1 MAITPDFFDVEGG
14 RQSVVYLAE
23 AAEEKAT
30 SIKKGHWYWITA
42 KAATGSIFGDMK
54 VGKAYYSAKDSEELA
69 EGDECYEVSLEL
81 LGQANS
87 KELSFSKEA
96 MDVTCDKD
104 DLANYSSDGIVTISG
119 SVNGYNLADRGY
131 TAIKKLRQ
139 MFSDVT
145 VIKKEGIETYEAR
158 TTEKCVL
165 FFFWNLRDAKEGD
178 IVMVHQVPAFV
189 TEMGIGSEYGS
200 GQTMDLSVQGC
211 ASDEDGHLFGYTEV
225 EYSKPVA

>member
-1 MAITPDFFDVEGG
+1 MSITPDFFDVKGG
-14 RQSVVYLAE
+14 RQSVVYLASS
-23 AAEEKAT
+23 AEEKAT
-30 SIKKGHWYWITA
+30 TIKRGKFYWIAA

-54 VGKAYYSAKDSEELA
+54 VGRAFYAAKESETLA
-69 EGDECYEVSLEL
+69 EGDECYEISLEL

-145 VIKKEGIETYEAR
+145 VITSEGITTYEAN
-158 TTEKCVL
+158 TTKKCVL
-165 FFFWNLRDAKEGD
+165 FFFWDIRDAKDGD
-178 IVMVHQVPAFV
+178 TVMVHQVPAFV
-189 TEMGIGSEYGS
+189 TEMGLGSEYGI
-200 GQTMDLSVQGC
+200 GQTMDLSIQGC
-211 ASDEDGHLFGYTEV
+211 ASDEEGHLFGYSEI
-225 EYSKPVA
+225 EFHKPAA